1 MTYYLSRD
9 REDEV
14 SARVEYLY
22 RVFHT
27 HFLRCADAGGFVCLK
42 SFPFQDDGICFVT
55 AHNNQAYSLL
65 SMELDA
71 ETVVLNCCFPKQFK
85 EFVGKYRV
93 YFCKV
98 DERGYARFRRAI
110 EYGTGFDI
118 LDSELLML
126 YSKKADVLGKVRDAY
141 SLLGGK
147 A

>member
-1 MTYYLSRD
+1 MTYYLARD

-14 SARVEYLY
+14 RARVEYLY

-27 HFLRCADAGGFVCLK
+27 HFLRCADIGDFLCLK
-42 SFPFQDDGICFVT
+42 SFPFQDDDICFVT
-55 AHNNQAYSLL
+55 AHNNQAHALL
-65 SMELDA
+65 STELAA
-71 ETVVLNCCFPKQFK
+71 ETVVLNSCFPKQFK
-85 EFVGKYRV
+85 DFVGKYRI

-98 DERGYARFRRAI
+98 DERGYARFRSAS

-126 YSKKADVLGKVRDAY
+126 YSSKVDVLGKVRDAY

>member
-27 HFLRCADAGGFVCLK
+27 HFLRCADVGDFICLK

-55 AHNNQAYSLL
+55 AHNNQAHALL
-65 SMELDA
+65 STELEA
-71 ETVVLNCCFPKQFK
+71 ETVVLNCCFPKQFN
-85 EFVGKYRV
+85 EFTGKYRV

-98 DERGYARFRRAI
+98 DEQGYARFRRAS

-126 YSKKADVLGKVRDAY
+126 YSTKADVLGKVRDAY
-141 SLLGGK
+141 SCLGGK
-147 A
+147 K

>member
-42 SFPFQDDGICFVT
+42 SFPFQEDGICFVT
-55 AHNNQAYSLL
+55 AHNNQAHSLL

-98 DERGYARFRRAI
+98 DERGYARFRRDI

>member
-1 MTYYLSRD
+1 MTYYLARD

-14 SARVEYLY
+14 SMRVEYLY

-27 HFLRCADAGGFVCLK
+27 YFLRCADVGGFVCLK

-55 AHNNQAYSLL
+55 AHNYQARALL
-65 SMELDA
+65 ATELEA
-71 ETVVLNCCFPKQFK
+71 ETVVLNSCFPKQFM

-98 DERGYARFRRAI
+98 DERGAACFRSAS

-126 YSKKADVLGKVRDAY
+126 YSSKTNVLGKVRDAY

-147 A
+147 S

>member
-1 MTYYLSRD
+1 MTYYLARD

-14 SARVEYLY
+14 RARVEYLY

-27 HFLRCADAGGFVCLK
+27 HFLRCADIGDFLCLK

-55 AHNNQAYSLL
+55 AHNNQAHALL
-65 SMELDA
+65 STELAA
-71 ETVVLNCCFPKQFK
+71 ETVVLNSCFPKQFK
-85 EFVGKYRV
+85 NFVGKYRI

-98 DERGYARFRRAI
+98 DERGCARFRSAS

-126 YSKKADVLGKVRDAY
+126 YSGKVDVLGKVRDAY

>member
-42 SFPFQDDGICFVT
+42 SFPFQDDGICLVT
-55 AHNNQAYSLL
+55 AHNNQAQSLM

-85 EFVGKYRV
+85 EFVGKYSV

-98 DERGYARFRRAI
+98 DVRGYARFRRAI